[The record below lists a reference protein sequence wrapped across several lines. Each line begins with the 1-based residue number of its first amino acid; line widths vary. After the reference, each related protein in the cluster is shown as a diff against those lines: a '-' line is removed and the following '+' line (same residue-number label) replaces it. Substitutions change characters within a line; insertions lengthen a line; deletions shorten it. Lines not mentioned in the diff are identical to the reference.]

1 MEEKIKIDDIKD
13 LNTLKNLILND
24 KNNIRIRM
32 EILFQL
38 RSFGNLESI
47 KILEEALINEKTSD
61 LLRHE
66 VCYCLGQMTQNEENK
81 NEIMNFLNK
90 EVFADPNKY
99 TPIVLHEA
107 AEALGNIDF
116 DNNRIL
122 LEKFRNSEHEII
134 QETCEIAVE
143 NLNWMKR
150 TNNGESE
157 GLTKIDLIYK
167 TNDPAP
173 PFNYKLNPEYAN
185 LKNLEKILHD
195 TTETI
200 FNRYRVIF
208 TLREINNE
216 SAAKVLSQCYDKS
229 SSVKFSALFKH
240 EVSFI
245 IGQMWENAKSCI
257 KVLENVLQDEEE
269 NEIVRHETALAL
281 GDISKSKELL

>member
-13 LNTLKNLILND
+13 LNVLRNLILND
-24 KNNIRIRM
+24 KINIRIRM

-47 KILEEALINEKTSD
+47 KILEEALIMEKTSD

-66 VCYCLGQMTQNEENK
+66 VCYCLGQMTQSDENK
-81 NEIMNFLNK
+81 NEITNFLNS
-90 EVFADPNKY
+90 EIFADPNKY

-116 DNNRIL
+116 ENNRIL
-122 LEKFRNSEHEII
+122 LEKFLNSEHEII

-143 NLNWMKR
+143 NLNWMKK
-150 TNNGESE
+150 GFS
-157 GLTKIDLIYK
+157 KVDLNYK
-167 TNDPAP
+167 SNDPAP

-216 SAAKVLSQCYDKS
+216 EAAKVLGQCYNKDSKG
-229 SSVKFSALFKH
+229 KFSALFKH

-245 IGQMWENAKSCI
+245 IGQMCENAKSCI
-257 KVLENVLQDEEE
+257 KILEKVLEDEEE

-281 GDISKSKELL
+281 GDISNTKELL